1 MNARLIRTD
10 GPSKT
15 KLKGGALRV
24 ILGKKGVGN
33 VAQWVELPVNALTSQ
48 VMVSAMESLLLPTQ
62 LSAHAHQRD
71 RWWAEYSTLMEL
83 PAPGCSLAQ
92 PQLVRAFG
100 K

>member
-33 VAQWVELPVNALTSQ
+33 VAQWVELPVDALTSQ
-48 VMVSAMESLLLPTQ
+48 VMVSAMESHFCFPPSFLLTHINATAGGP
-62 LSAHAHQRD
+62 
-71 RWWAEYSTLMEL
+71 ST
-83 PAPGCSLAQ
+83 PP
-92 PQLVRAFG
+92 
-100 K
+100 